1 MSYSIVV
8 SNFEELGDSPRYH
21 GGYKNSSFATRKF
34 KCGWG
39 DLGALTYAI
48 MGMWSN
54 GRLIIAPSPFPG
66 NSNLIATEFDVEPWP
81 GTAPLPLSS
90 SNLLN
95 FTNSYQYAQLTVKY
109 TMDWVSSG
117 APSKPTGTTLDFSS
131 EVSGEMLLIPGS
143 YLYWRAPEPGATG
156 SSGASSGSHS
166 VGGSGTTASLRAGIR
181 AEADINAG
189 IPIGNEDFEL
199 TWGRVPTPNWTRINT
214 MKDTVNINTFLN
226 IPAGCLLFKGAKRH
240 RVFQIGQTE
249 LWTIGLQFKAR
260 SVEWNKQYRQG
271 HGWQYIYN
279 ADGSKIFGSQDHSQL
294 VQF

>member
-1 MSYSIVV
+1 MSYPIVV

-21 GGYKNSSFATRKF
+21 GGWKNSSYAVRKF

-39 DLGALTYAI
+39 DLAALTYAT
-48 MGMWSN
+48 MGMWS
-54 GRLIIAPSPFPG
+54 GAALIIPPSPFPG
-66 NSNLIATEFDVEPWP
+66 NPNLIATEFDVEPWQ

-95 FTNSYQYAQLTVKY
+95 YTNSYNYAQLTIKY

-117 APSKPTGTTLDFSS
+117 APAKPTGTTLDFSS
-131 EVSGEMLLIPGS
+131 EVSGEMMTVPGS
-143 YLYWRAPEPGATG
+143 YLFLDNSATTQ
-156 SSGASSGSHS
+156 
-166 VGGSGTTASLRAGIR
+166 V
-181 AEADINAG
+181 EADVNAS
-189 IPIGNEDFEL
+189 IPIGHEDFEL
-199 TWGRVPTPNWTRINT
+199 TWGRCPSPNWDRINS
-214 MKDTVNINTFLN
+214 MKDTVNTNSFLN

-260 SVEWNKQYRQG
+260 SIEWNKFYRQRQLMTDP
-271 HGWQYIYN
+271 WQYIYN
-279 ADGSKIFGSQDHSQL
+279 ADGSKVFGSQDHSQL